1 MDSSFRFLMLRGFL
15 LIFFCE
21 HSTRRGN
28 QMSEMMIEHPIMIIE
43 HLLKMGQGDKGRL
56 LYLRKALTSG
66 KTIYDSDKRY
76 LKKMCHAIHQNQDAV
91 DHFPNDSNIK
101 VEPKIPEDGVPKNT
115 TFELSKKYHSD
126 DKCDFDTFEFEMQ
139 TLKNSIEDLKKKES
153 QIKDNL
159 ELITV
164 NREILAQREVD
175 KSNSFGTF
183 SNLPKKLPSDLFDL
197 LVTNPALEQSRS
209 FRIPK
214 YGLLT
219 CVSAGLLSLW
229 FAGYQNFLD
238 LGSFQGL
245 LLGFSAGSAASA
257 GLFYQK
263 EKKIN

>member
-1 MDSSFRFLMLRGFL
+1 MLRGFF
-15 LIFFCE
+15 LIFFCD
-21 HSTRRGN
+21 HSTKRGT

-43 HLLKMGQGDKGRL
+43 NLLKMGQGDEGRL

-76 LKKMCHAIHQNQDAV
+76 LKKMYHTIHQNQDAA

-101 VEPKIPEDGVPKNT
+101 VESKIAEDEVSKNT
-115 TFELSKKYHSD
+115 TFELSKKYHSENN
-126 DKCDFDTFEFEMQ
+126 CNFDTFEFEMQ
-139 TLKNSIEDLKKKES
+139 ILKNLIEDLKKKES

-159 ELITV
+159 ELITI
-164 NREILAQREVD
+164 NREILMQRDVD
-175 KSNSFGTF
+175 KSNSFGKF

-197 LVTNPALEQSRS
+197 LATKPTLEKSPP

-219 CVSAGLLSLW
+219 CVSAGLFSLW